1 MNNKWIAVLVVI
13 LVALGGFFLFK
24 DKGEAPTGETG
35 VENTMPAPGE
45 NVDEMI
51 VEEETSVT
59 PASPSAA
66 LPVVKEFTIDND
78 HFSFKPS
85 SLSVN
90 KGDTVKITFRNTGGT
105 HDLRIDEFTGAATR
119 ILSAGESQTITFVAD
134 KSGSFE
140 YYCSVG
146 NHRAQGMWGTLTVK

>member
-1 MNNKWIAVLVVI
+1 MNNKWIAVLVVV

-24 DKGEAPTGETG
+24 DKSEAPTEPAEETS
-35 VENTMPAPGE
+35 VENMVPVPGSS
-45 NVDEMI
+45 VDEMI
-51 VEEETSVT
+51 VEET
-59 PASPSAA
+59 
-66 LPVVKEFTIDND
+66 VKEFTIDNQG
-78 HFSFKPS
+78 FSFKPS

-105 HDLRIDEFTGAATR
+105 HNLKIDEFTGAATR
-119 ILSAGESQTITFVAD
+119 ILSAGESETITFVAD